1 MAIYIWKIKSKK
13 VKKNKKYTINY
24 LSKRFHCY
32 INIRSI
38 WIEKCSLEF
47 LNSEAITTKLLGN
60 DVYYYYAVFTIG
72 GKEEIRTGD
81 VSVVRWGREQ
91 LFNKN
96 T

>member
-1 MAIYIWKIKSKK
+1 
-13 VKKNKKYTINY
+13 
-24 LSKRFHCY
+24 
-32 INIRSI
+32 
-38 WIEKCSLEF
+38 
-47 LNSEAITTKLLGN
+47 
-60 DVYYYYAVFTIG
+60 VYYYYAVFTIG